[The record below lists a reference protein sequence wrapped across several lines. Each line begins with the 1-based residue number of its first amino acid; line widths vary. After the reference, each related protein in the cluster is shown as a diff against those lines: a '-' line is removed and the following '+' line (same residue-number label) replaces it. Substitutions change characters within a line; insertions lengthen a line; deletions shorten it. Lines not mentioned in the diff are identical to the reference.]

1 MVIGRLFDSWLM
13 KAFNFVK
20 LTRFAEINKS
30 SLHFV
35 ESIMKDTIESI
46 SALRVYMKSLEAEIR
61 EIRKRLE
68 NIEREIQIRKY
79 KDKSVIEN
87 GHLKKII
94 EISTEIVNN
103 IDSANIEYEKEPL
116 KVLNIPEISSKL
128 NEIKTALT
136 KFNEL

>member
-1 MVIGRLFDSWLM
+1 
-13 KAFNFVK
+13 
-20 LTRFAEINKS
+20 
-30 SLHFV
+30 
-35 ESIMKDTIESI
+35 MKDTVDSI

-61 EIRKRLE
+61 EIRQRLE

-79 KDKSVIEN
+79 KNKSIIEN
-87 GHLKKII
+87 GQLKEIT

-128 NEIKTALT
+128 NEIKNALT
-136 KFNEL
+136 KFNDL